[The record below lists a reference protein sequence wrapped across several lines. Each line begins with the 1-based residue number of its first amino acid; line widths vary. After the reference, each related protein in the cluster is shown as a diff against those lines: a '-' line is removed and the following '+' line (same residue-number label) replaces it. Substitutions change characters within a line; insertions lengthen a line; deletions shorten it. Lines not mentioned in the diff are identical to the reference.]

1 MEIGVAEPVE
11 EETPRKRKGSR
22 RSGGG
27 SKRGPGGNNGGGG
40 GGDNGG
46 GSQGGGSFK
55 DPKSFDDEQK
65 NESVPNKSKVVTWFL
80 LLVVTMTFG
89 GLIGAYVVVFT
100 NNVAEWKPFELPIQ
114 VWISTA
120 IIIISSITYHFAQR
134 AVEANDHQKLRKYL
148 IATTVLGAAFI
159 SSQVLA
165 WMALVD
171 RGLYMAG
178 NPYAGFFYILTGIHA
193 AHVLGGVIALGAII
207 LRTATPTE
215 HGPELEYRRN
225 LARSVGWYWH
235 FMGFIWIVLFVLL
248 GFWK

>member
-11 EETPRKRKGSR
+11 DETPRKPKRSR

-27 SKRGPGGNNGGGG
+27 SKRGPGGNNGGGDNGDGSSG
-40 GGDNGG
+40 GGFN
-46 GSQGGGSFK
+46 
-55 DPKSFDDEQK
+55 DPKNYEDAPET
-65 NESVPNKSKVVTWFL
+65 VPNKSKVVTWFL

-100 NNVAEWKPFELPIQ
+100 NNVAEWKPFQLPIQ
-114 VWISTA
+114 VWISTV
-120 IIIISSITYHFAQR
+120 IIIISSFTYHIAQR

-148 IATTVLGAAFI
+148 IITTVLGAAFI
-159 SSQVLA
+159 SSQILA
-165 WMALVD
+165 WMALVG
-171 RGLYMAG
+171 RGLYMSG

-215 HGPELEYRRN
+215 YGPELEYRRN

-235 FMGFIWIVLFVLL
+235 FMGFIWIVLFILL

>member
-11 EETPRKRKGSR
+11 DETPRKSKRSR

-40 GGDNGG
+40 DNGDG
-46 GSQGGGSFK
+46 HSAGGGGFN
-55 DPKSFDDEQK
+55 DPKNYE
-65 NESVPNKSKVVTWFL
+65 ETPETVPNKSKVVTWFL

-100 NNVAEWKPFELPIQ
+100 NNVAEWQPFQLPIQ
-114 VWISTA
+114 VWISTV
-120 IIIISSITYHFAQR
+120 IILISSFTYHIAQR
-134 AVEANDHQKLRKYL
+134 AVEANDHPKLRKYL
-148 IATTVLGAAFI
+148 IVTTALGAAFI
-159 SSQVLA
+159 SSQILA
-165 WMALVD
+165 WMALVG
-171 RGLYMAG
+171 RGLYMRG

-215 HGPELEYRRN
+215 YGPELEYRRN

-235 FMGFIWIVLFVLL
+235 FMGVVWIVLFVLL

>member
-1 MEIGVAEPVE
+1 MDIGVAEPVPE
-11 EETPRKRKGSR
+11 EMPLKKKRSR

-27 SKRGPGGNNGGGG
+27 SNQGGNNGGG
-40 GGDNGG
+40 DNNNGG
-46 GSQGGGSFK
+46 HGGSKFES
-55 DPKSFDDEQK
+55 PTPADDREQ
-65 NESVPNKSKVVTWFL
+65 VPDKSKVVTWFL

-89 GLIGAYVVVFT
+89 GLIGAYVVIQT
-100 NNVAEWKPFELPIQ
+100 NNVAEWRPFALPIQ

-120 IIIISSITYHFAQR
+120 IIIIASVLYHFAQR
-134 AVEANDHQKLRKYL
+134 AIEKNDHAKTRRFL
-148 IATTVLGAAFI
+148 IATTIFGAAFI

-165 WMALVD
+165 WIALVN
-171 RGLYMAG
+171 RGLYLSG

-193 AHVLGGVIALGAII
+193 AHVLGGIIALGAIT
-207 LRTATPTE
+207 LRTSTLTE

-235 FMGFIWIVLFVLL
+235 FMGVIWLVLFVLL

>member
-1 MEIGVAEPVE
+1 MKIGVAEPLE
-11 EETPRKRKGSR
+11 DEAPRKMKRSQP
-22 RSGGG
+22 SGGG

-40 GGDNGG
+40 GGDKGG
-46 GSQGGGSFK
+46 GSSGGGGASN
-55 DPKSFDDEQK
+55 DPKNYADEP
-65 NESVPNKSKVVTWFL
+65 ETVPNKAKVVTWFL

-100 NNVAEWKPFELPIQ
+100 NNVAEWQPFRLPIQ

-120 IIIISSITYHFAQR
+120 IIIISSFTYHIAQR
-134 AVEANDHQKLRKYL
+134 AVEANDHQRLRKYL
-148 IATTVLGAAFI
+148 IVTTALGAAFI
-159 SSQVLA
+159 SSQILA
-165 WMALVD
+165 WMALVG
-171 RGLYMAG
+171 RGLYMSG

-207 LRTATPTE
+207 LRTTTPTQY
-215 HGPELEYRRN
+215 GPELEYRGN

-235 FMGFIWIVLFVLL
+235 FMGLIWIVLFLLL

>member
-1 MEIGVAEPVE
+1 MKIGVAEPVE
-11 EETPRKRKGSR
+11 DESQRKPKRSR

-40 GGDNGG
+40 GDNGDGPSGGGG
-46 GSQGGGSFK
+46 GSN
-55 DPKSFDDEQK
+55 DPKNYDETP
-65 NESVPNKSKVVTWFL
+65 ETVPDKSKVVTWFL

-100 NNVAEWKPFELPIQ
+100 NNVAEWQPFQLPIQ
-114 VWISTA
+114 VWISTV
-120 IIIISSITYHFAQR
+120 IIIISSFTYHIAQR
-134 AVEANDHQKLRKYL
+134 AVEANHHPKLRKYL
-148 IATTVLGAAFI
+148 IATTVLGAMFI
-159 SSQVLA
+159 SSQILA
-165 WMALVD
+165 WMALVG
-171 RGLYMAG
+171 RGLYMSG

-207 LRTATPTE
+207 LRTTTPTE
-215 HGPELEYRRN
+215 YGPELEYRRN

-235 FMGFIWIVLFVLL
+235 FMGLIWIVLFVLL

>member
-1 MEIGVAEPVE
+1 MEIGIAEPIE
-11 EETPRKRKGSR
+11 DEAPRKRKRSG

-27 SKRGPGGNNGGGG
+27 SKRGPGGRNGGGG
-40 GGDNGG
+40 GGNGDGPVGGDG
-46 GSQGGGSFK
+46 GSQ
-55 DPKSFDDEQK
+55 DPKNYDDSQPET
-65 NESVPNKSKVVTWFL
+65 VPNKAKVVTWFL

-100 NNVAEWKPFELPIQ
+100 NNVAEWQPFQLPIQ
-114 VWISTA
+114 VWISTL
-120 IIIISSITYHFAQR
+120 IIVISSLTYHIAQR
-134 AVEANDHQKLRKYL
+134 AVEANDHPKLRKYL
-148 IATTVLGAAFI
+148 IATTALGAAFI
-159 SSQVLA
+159 SSQILA

-171 RGLYMAG
+171 RGLYMSG

-215 HGPELEYRRN
+215 YGPELEYRRN

-235 FMGFIWIVLFVLL
+235 FMGLIWIVLFVLL